1 MRLTPRNTLLAGGA
15 LILLVNAVAL
25 FGVYLNRSGEP
36 ESRLRL
42 SERELGLPW
51 GWSRGKENSGLA
63 LGLTWRVI
71 EAHGG
76 GEHFGGGAY
85 GYSGGTPDWLDEA
98 RMKALGFATA
108 PVAESSEGR
117 RRFERQQ
124 RREVLLV
131 LELAGPA
138 WQQALQRAR
147 DNAARHEAAALANAD
162 SKDFAAKAKRAREQ
176 LKAEEEANSRLFAI
190 DAGLDLAAL
199 RAKYPDRG
207 RFLILKAHVRP
218 RLDSRERKTYVTGYV
233 SELAVPTVN
242 VPHAL
247 RTGLEPA
254 LRDAMRTPNGAGRRF
269 EATLAIGQRLEP
281 WIEAVAVPAPAPV
294 PAPVPAPR

>member
-1 MRLTPRNTLLAGGA
+1 MKLTPRNTLLAGGA
-15 LILLVNAVAL
+15 LILLVNVVAL
-25 FGVYLNRSGEP
+25 GGVTLNRSGEP

-51 GWSRGKENSGLA
+51 GWGHTRENSGLSLA
-63 LGLTWRVI
+63 LNWRVND
-71 EAHGG
+71 ANTG
-76 GEHFGGGAY
+76 GEHY
-85 GYSGGTPDWLDEA
+85 IDSGYSGGTPEWLDEV
-98 RMKALGFATA
+98 RMRTLGFDTA

-131 LELAGPA
+131 FELAGPA
-138 WQQALQRAR
+138 WQKARERAR
-147 DNAARHEAAALANAD
+147 ANAARHQAAVQANAD
-162 SKDFAAKAKRAREQ
+162 SKEFAARSKRAQEV
-176 LKAEEEANSRLFAI
+176 LKAEEESGSRLFAI

-199 RAKYPDRG
+199 RAKYPDRS

-218 RLDSRERKTYVTGYV
+218 RLETRERKTWVTGYV

-247 RTGLEPA
+247 RAGLEPV
-254 LRDAMRTPNGAGRRF
+254 LRAPPRSPGGLAPPF
-269 EATLAIGQRLEP
+269 EATLAVGQRLEP
-281 WIEAVAVPAPAPV
+281 WIEAVAVTPK
-294 PAPVPAPR
+294 APR

>member
-1 MRLTPRNTLLAGGA
+1 MTLSPRTTLLAGAA

-25 FGVYLNRSGEP
+25 GGVYLNRSGEP

-42 SERELGLPW
+42 SERELGRPW
-51 GWSRGKENSGLA
+51 DWRRGGENSGLA
-63 LGLTWRVI
+63 LSLTWRVN
-71 EAHGG
+71 EADA
-76 GEHFGGGAY
+76 GEHYAGGSF
-85 GYSGGTPDWLDEA
+85 GYSGGTPEWLDEP
-98 RMKALGFATA
+98 RMRALGFDTA
-108 PVAESSEGR
+108 PVAENHQGR

-131 LELAGPA
+131 MELAGPA
-138 WQQALQRAR
+138 WQQAQERAR
-147 DNAARHEAAALANAD
+147 ANAARHDAAALANAGN
-162 SKDFAAKAKRAREQ
+162 KEFADKAKRAREQ
-176 LKAEEEANSRLFAI
+176 LKAEEESNSRLFAI

-218 RLDSRERKTYVTGYV
+218 RLGSRERKTVVTGYV

-247 RTGLEPA
+247 RPGLEPA
-254 LRDAMRTPNGAGRRF
+254 LRDTARTPLGTGRRF
-269 EATLAIGQRLEP
+269 EATLAVGQRLEP
-281 WIEAVAVPAPAPV
+281 WIEAVAVAPG
-294 PAPVPAPR
+294 APR